1 MSNVRF
7 KERAWPDVAKSYQ
20 RMLERYNLP
29 FEPMFRLVKDIADSP
44 YAFGLYG
51 NTSMWDV
58 LVVQTEE
65 YDPYGEILKIKYDP
79 SLRLFTF
86 ELLETASTK
95 SKRWTRTAAP
105 EDAYRTFE
113 RFLQLKKWFALSG
126 SSRPTEPAGEPD

>member
-1 MSNVRF
+1 MSNVRY
-7 KERAWPDVAKSYQ
+7 KARAWPNVAKSYQ
-20 RMLERYNLP
+20 RMLETYKLP
-29 FEPMFRLVKDIADSP
+29 FEPMFHLLKDIADSP

-86 ELLETASTK
+86 EPLETGSTK
-95 SKRWTRTAAP
+95 FKRWTRTAAP

-113 RFLQLKKWFALSG
+113 RFLQLKKWFVF
-126 SSRPTEPAGEPD
+126 SSFSRQ